1 MQIVRDLAGFS
12 YGRSDLVRR
21 AMSKKKDYIM
31 QEERKNFIFGNEEL
45 GIEGCL
51 KKGIS
56 EKAAN
61 QIYDSMIDFAKYA
74 FNKAHAAA
82 YTVVSYRTA
91 YLVCHYPVEFMCAYL
106 TSYIESDKLGSYCN
120 SVRTEKG
127 IEILPPDYNDSGI
140 VFNVVDGKI
149 RFGLS
154 ALKGVGKAIISEVI
168 AEREANGKYSSFY
181 DFSKRMSTSV
191 KKYNKKAYEAMILS
205 GSFDSTGYNR
215 RTLMENYERIKSQAD
230 EDSKTQASG
239 QLSLFDLMSDED
251 KKFTEPVVNI
261 LEEYDEELKLKN
273 ERTVTNLF
281 ISGHPLNKY
290 TKAMSTANVASISDI
305 VASFSE
311 EEGVEAEVVYRN
323 NEYVTV
329 ACVLFDITKRL
340 TKKGTAMA
348 TFKMQDIG
356 GNISAVAFSK
366 CVEESGF
373 LLEDGKS
380 VLVKGK
386 IDVRDDESVQIIVNN
401 VYAMPNNDASDTEFA
416 NFSKL
421 IGSKKVI
428 PQTKVQPQQQIVK
441 PQTAHEKYGR
451 GLYLR
456 INNNSNL
463 EQIVELVRSIPGTL
477 PVYIYCVEDNKIY
490 RNNNMKINIDESS
503 TVREI
508 TELVGPGNMKLYQK

>member
-31 QEERKNFIFGNEEL
+31 QEERKNFIYGNEEL
-45 GIEGCL
+45 GIAGCL
-51 KKGIS
+51 KNGIT
-56 EKAAN
+56 EQAAN

-120 SVRTEKG
+120 AVRTEKG
-127 IEILPPDYNDSGI
+127 IEILPPDYNESGI

-154 ALKGVGKAIISEVI
+154 ALKGVGKSIISALI
-168 AEREANGKYSSFY
+168 NEREANGKYSSFY
-181 DFSKRMSTSV
+181 DFAKRMAKSV
-191 KKYNKKAYEAMILS
+191 DKYNKKAYEAMILS

-215 RTLMENYERIKSQAD
+215 RTLMENYEQIKSQAD
-230 EDSKTQASG
+230 SETKTQASG
-239 QLSLFDLMSDED
+239 QLSLFDFMSAED
-251 KKFTEPVVNI
+251 QKYTEPVI
-261 LEEYDEELKLKN
+261 KLFEEYDEEVKLEH
-273 ERTVTNLF
+273 ERKVTNLF

-290 TKAMSTANVASISDI
+290 TKAMGIASVDSIQNI
-305 VASFSE
+305 VDSFGE
-311 EEGVEAEVVYRN
+311 EEAELEKVYKN

-329 ACVLFDITKRL
+329 ACVLFDVTKRL
-340 TKKGTAMA
+340 TKKGTTMA

-366 CVEESGF
+366 CMEESGF

-401 VYAMPNNDASDTEFA
+401 VYAMPNNDATEAEFA
-416 NFSKL
+416 NFTKL
-421 IGSKKVI
+421 MGGNTR
-428 PQTKVQPQQQIVK
+428 PK
-441 PQTAHEKYGR
+441 P
-451 GLYLR
+451 
-456 INNNSNL
+456 
-463 EQIVELVRSIPGTL
+463 
-477 PVYIYCVEDNKIY
+477 
-490 RNNNMKINIDESS
+490 
-503 TVREI
+503 
-508 TELVGPGNMKLYQK
+508 